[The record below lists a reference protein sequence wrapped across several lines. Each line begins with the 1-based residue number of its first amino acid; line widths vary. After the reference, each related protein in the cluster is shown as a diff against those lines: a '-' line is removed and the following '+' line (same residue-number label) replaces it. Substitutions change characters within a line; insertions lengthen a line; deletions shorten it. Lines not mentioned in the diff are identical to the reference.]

1 MEISQQTSH
10 NKQYD
15 KSFLIDIVYDRK
27 QSFFFVYNRYYSSKS
42 KLYVDLCRVLLQNIF
57 LTCIIFK
64 TFDKHH
70 TNTNKNVQKYSIE

>member
-27 QSFFFVYNRYYSSKS
+27 QSFFFC
-42 KLYVDLCRVLLQNIF
+42 L
-57 LTCIIFK
+57 
-64 TFDKHH
+64 
-70 TNTNKNVQKYSIE
+70 